1 MRGPKLMYAALIVT
15 IIASVLAIMGCTT
28 VRYVPVYCITKEQ
41 LAELQAQRP
50 GKIRDKLTGKADAD
64 LRLVTGKLVR
74 VEAWGDGLIDVLG
87 GCSAP

>member
-1 MRGPKLMYAALIVT
+1 MRPLFAAMLACLLLTGCVT
-15 IIASVLAIMGCTT
+15 RI
-28 VRYVPVYCITKEQ
+28 RYVPVYCITKEQ

-50 GKIRDKLTGKADAD
+50 GKIRDKLTGKADED

-87 GCSAP
+87 GCTG